1 MTDEIIPPPPMTPK
15 LDPPKQDD
23 FQIPAVRVW
32 FYAGPIILDSLAL
45 VCTTVLVALKILPV
59 DAFKYLVGIL
69 VVGNLAGRMPG
80 TKMGTPPG
88 GGGFLVMLASS
99 VLAAMKGFKS

>member
-1 MTDEIIPPPPMTPK
+1 MNEEIPPPPAGPSNLNPAK
-15 LDPPKQDD
+15 PDD

-69 VVGNLAGRMPG
+69 IVGNMAGRMPG
-80 TKMGTPPG
+80 TKQGMPPG
-88 GGGFLVMLASS
+88 GGGFLVMIVSS
-99 VLAAMKGFKS
+99 VVATMKGFKS